1 MSPRRLA
8 RELALKLLFQVDVG
22 HIPLAEVLAHYRE
35 DNPDLPTA
43 ALDYAEQLVRG
54 VARHIGEIDKIL
66 ENLAEDW
73 SLERLASVDRNILR
87 IATYELLHEPTVP
100 VSAAIN
106 EAVELAKIYSTA
118 ESGRFVNGILG
129 SVAKQYRPTD
139 DTAAPRGESTSKEG

>member
-1 MSPRRLA
+1 M
-8 RELALKLLFQVDVG
+8 ALKLLFQVDVG

-35 DNPDLPTA
+35 DNPDLPAA

-139 DTAAPRGESTSKEG
+139 AAAAPHRESASEEG

>member
-35 DNPDLPTA
+35 DNPDLPEA

-87 IATYELLHEPTVP
+87 IATYELLYETTVP

-106 EAVELAKIYSTA
+106 EAVELAKTYSTA
-118 ESGRFVNGILG
+118 ESGRFVNG
-129 SVAKQYRPTD
+129 
-139 DTAAPRGESTSKEG
+139 

>member
-35 DNPDLPTA
+35 DNPDLPAA

-139 DTAAPRGESTSKEG
+139 ATAAPHRESTSEEG